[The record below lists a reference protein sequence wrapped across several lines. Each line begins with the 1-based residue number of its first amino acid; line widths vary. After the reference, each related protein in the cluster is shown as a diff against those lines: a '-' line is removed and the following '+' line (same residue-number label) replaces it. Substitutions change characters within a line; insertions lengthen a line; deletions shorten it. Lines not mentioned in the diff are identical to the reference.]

1 MSKLKKI
8 NDEDLITISDTFGD
22 FLEEEISKIV
32 STKELEDIDLGI
44 VANYLDDQL
53 DVSCNVE
60 LLFDELTERYL
71 ADLYEDRQYSEEIFT
86 IARNDLMFYYQQ
98 MDKVIKRIKI
108 V

>member
-1 MSKLKKI
+1 MSKLKKL

-44 VANYLDDQL
+44 VANYLNDQL

-60 LLFDELTERYL
+60 LLFDELTEVSNDSLENAIDEAYL
-71 ADLYEDRQYSEEIFT
+71 KLDNFIENNFKE
-86 IARNDLMFYYQQ
+86 
-98 MDKVIKRIKI
+98 
-108 V
+108 

>member
-1 MSKLKKI
+1 MSKLKKL

-44 VANYLDDQL
+44 VANYLNNQL

-60 LLFDELTERYL
+60 LLFDELTEVSNDSLENAIDEAYL
-71 ADLYEDRQYSEEIFT
+71 KLDNFIENNYKE
-86 IARNDLMFYYQQ
+86 
-98 MDKVIKRIKI
+98 
-108 V
+108 

>member
-1 MSKLKKI
+1 MSKLKKL

-22 FLEEEISKIV
+22 FLEEKISKIV

-60 LLFDELTERYL
+60 LLFDELTEVSNDSLENAIDEAYL
-71 ADLYEDRQYSEEIFT
+71 KLDNFIENNYKE
-86 IARNDLMFYYQQ
+86 
-98 MDKVIKRIKI
+98 
-108 V
+108 

>member
-1 MSKLKKI
+1 MSKLKKL

-44 VANYLDDQL
+44 VTNYLNDQL

-60 LLFDELTERYL
+60 LLFDELTEVSNDSLENAIDEAYL
-71 ADLYEDRQYSEEIFT
+71 KLDNFIENNYKE
-86 IARNDLMFYYQQ
+86 
-98 MDKVIKRIKI
+98 
-108 V
+108 

>member
-60 LLFDELTERYL
+60 LLFDELTEVSNDSLENAIDEAYL
-71 ADLYEDRQYSEEIFT
+71 KLDNFIENNYRE
-86 IARNDLMFYYQQ
+86 
-98 MDKVIKRIKI
+98 
-108 V
+108 

>member
-1 MSKLKKI
+1 MSKLKKL

-44 VANYLDDQL
+44 VANYLNDQL

-60 LLFDELTERYL
+60 LLFDELTDVSNDSLENAIDEAYL
-71 ADLYEDRQYSEEIFT
+71 KLDAFIENNY
-86 IARNDLMFYYQQ
+86 
-98 MDKVIKRIKI
+98 KV
-108 V
+108 

>member
-1 MSKLKKI
+1 MSKLKKL

-44 VANYLDDQL
+44 VAYYLNDQL

-60 LLFDELTERYL
+60 LLFDELTEVSNDSLENAIDEAYL
-71 ADLYEDRQYSEEIFT
+71 KLDNFIENNYKE
-86 IARNDLMFYYQQ
+86 
-98 MDKVIKRIKI
+98 
-108 V
+108 

>member
-1 MSKLKKI
+1 MSKLKKL

-60 LLFDELTERYL
+60 LLFDELTEVSNDSLENAIDEAYL
-71 ADLYEDRQYSEEIFT
+71 KLDNFIENNYRE
-86 IARNDLMFYYQQ
+86 
-98 MDKVIKRIKI
+98 
-108 V
+108 

>member
-1 MSKLKKI
+1 MSKLKKL

-44 VANYLDDQL
+44 VADYLDDQL

-60 LLFDELTERYL
+60 LLFDELTEVSNDSLENAIDEAYL
-71 ADLYEDRQYSEEIFT
+71 KLDNFIENNY
-86 IARNDLMFYYQQ
+86 N
-98 MDKVIKRIKI
+98 
-108 V
+108 

>member
-1 MSKLKKI
+1 MSKLKKL

-44 VANYLDDQL
+44 VANYLNDQL

-60 LLFDELTERYL
+60 LLFDELTDVSNDSLENAIDEAYL
-71 ADLYEDRQYSEEIFT
+71 KLDTFIENNY
-86 IARNDLMFYYQQ
+86 
-98 MDKVIKRIKI
+98 KV
-108 V
+108 

>member
-1 MSKLKKI
+1 MFKLKKL

-44 VANYLDDQL
+44 VADYLDDQL

-60 LLFDELTERYL
+60 LLFDELTEVSNDSLENAIDEAYL
-71 ADLYEDRQYSEEIFT
+71 KLDNFIENNYKE
-86 IARNDLMFYYQQ
+86 
-98 MDKVIKRIKI
+98 
-108 V
+108 

>member
-1 MSKLKKI
+1 MSKIKKL

-60 LLFDELTERYL
+60 LLFDELTEVSNDSLENAIDEAYL
-71 ADLYEDRQYSEEIFT
+71 KLDNFIENNYKE
-86 IARNDLMFYYQQ
+86 
-98 MDKVIKRIKI
+98 
-108 V
+108 

>member
-1 MSKLKKI
+1 MSKLKKL

-44 VANYLDDQL
+44 VADYLDNQL

-60 LLFDELTERYL
+60 LLFDELTEVSNDSLENAIDEAYL
-71 ADLYEDRQYSEEIFT
+71 KLDNFIENNYKE
-86 IARNDLMFYYQQ
+86 
-98 MDKVIKRIKI
+98 
-108 V
+108 

>member
-60 LLFDELTERYL
+60 LLFDELTEVSNDSLENAIDEAYL
-71 ADLYEDRQYSEEIFT
+71 KLDNFIENNYKE
-86 IARNDLMFYYQQ
+86 
-98 MDKVIKRIKI
+98 
-108 V
+108 

>member
-1 MSKLKKI
+1 MSKLKKL

-60 LLFDELTERYL
+60 LLFDELTEVSNDSLENAIDEAYL
-71 ADLYEDRQYSEEIFT
+71 KLDNFIENNYKE
-86 IARNDLMFYYQQ
+86 
-98 MDKVIKRIKI
+98 
-108 V
+108 

>member
-1 MSKLKKI
+1 MSKLKKL

-44 VANYLDDQL
+44 VADYLDDQL

-60 LLFDELTERYL
+60 LLFDEHTEVSNDSLENAIDEAYL
-71 ADLYEDRQYSEEIFT
+71 KLDNFIENNYKE
-86 IARNDLMFYYQQ
+86 
-98 MDKVIKRIKI
+98 
-108 V
+108 

>member
-1 MSKLKKI
+1 MSKLKKL

-44 VANYLDDQL
+44 VADYLNDQL

-60 LLFDELTERYL
+60 LLFDELTEVSNDSLENAIDEAYL
-71 ADLYEDRQYSEEIFT
+71 KLDNFIENNYRE
-86 IARNDLMFYYQQ
+86 
-98 MDKVIKRIKI
+98 
-108 V
+108 

>member
-1 MSKLKKI
+1 MSKLKKL

-44 VANYLDDQL
+44 VANYLNDQL

-60 LLFDELTERYL
+60 LLFDELTEVSNDSLENAIDEAYL
-71 ADLYEDRQYSEEIFT
+71 KLDNFIENNYKEQF
-86 IARNDLMFYYQQ
+86 FYFFLSY
-98 MDKVIKRIKI
+98 
-108 V
+108 

>member
-1 MSKLKKI
+1 MSKLKKL

-44 VANYLDDQL
+44 VANYRDDQL

-60 LLFDELTERYL
+60 LLFDELTEVSNDSLENAIDEAYL
-71 ADLYEDRQYSEEIFT
+71 KLDNFIENNYKE
-86 IARNDLMFYYQQ
+86 
-98 MDKVIKRIKI
+98 
-108 V
+108 

>member
-1 MSKLKKI
+1 MSKLKKL

-44 VANYLDDQL
+44 VANYLNDQL

-60 LLFDELTERYL
+60 LLFDELTEVSNDSLENAIDEAYL
-71 ADLYEDRQYSEEIFT
+71 KLDNFIENNYNE
-86 IARNDLMFYYQQ
+86 
-98 MDKVIKRIKI
+98 
-108 V
+108 

>member
-1 MSKLKKI
+1 MSKIKKL

-60 LLFDELTERYL
+60 LLFDELTEVSNDSLENAIDEAYL
-71 ADLYEDRQYSEEIFT
+71 KLDNFIDNNYKE
-86 IARNDLMFYYQQ
+86 
-98 MDKVIKRIKI
+98 
-108 V
+108 

>member
-1 MSKLKKI
+1 MSKLKKL

-44 VANYLDDQL
+44 VADYLDDQL

-60 LLFDELTERYL
+60 LLFDELTEVSNDSLENAIDEAYL
-71 ADLYEDRQYSEEIFT
+71 KLDNFIENNYKE
-86 IARNDLMFYYQQ
+86 
-98 MDKVIKRIKI
+98 
-108 V
+108 

>member
-1 MSKLKKI
+1 MSKLKKL

-44 VANYLDDQL
+44 VADYLNDQL

-60 LLFDELTERYL
+60 LLFDELTEVSNDSLENAIDEAYL
-71 ADLYEDRQYSEEIFT
+71 KLDNFIENNYKE
-86 IARNDLMFYYQQ
+86 
-98 MDKVIKRIKI
+98 
-108 V
+108 

>member
-1 MSKLKKI
+1 MSKLKKL

-44 VANYLDDQL
+44 VANYLNDQL

-60 LLFDELTERYL
+60 LLFDELTEVSNDSLENAIDEAYL
-71 ADLYEDRQYSEEIFT
+71 KLDNFIENNYKD
-86 IARNDLMFYYQQ
+86 
-98 MDKVIKRIKI
+98 
-108 V
+108 

>member
-1 MSKLKKI
+1 MSKLKKL

-44 VANYLDDQL
+44 VANYLNDQL

-60 LLFDELTERYL
+60 LLFDELTDVSNDSLENAIDEAYL
-71 ADLYEDRQYSEEIFT
+71 KLDNFIENNYKE
-86 IARNDLMFYYQQ
+86 
-98 MDKVIKRIKI
+98 
-108 V
+108 

>member
-1 MSKLKKI
+1 MSKLKKL

-44 VANYLDDQL
+44 VADYLTDQL

-60 LLFDELTERYL
+60 LLFDELTEVSNDSLENAIDEAYL
-71 ADLYEDRQYSEEIFT
+71 KLDNFIENNYKE
-86 IARNDLMFYYQQ
+86 
-98 MDKVIKRIKI
+98 
-108 V
+108 